1 MKKTIFIC
9 IFVLILFLLSACRPA
24 TQVDVTSAT
33 EKNIEYSFT
42 DTEGT
47 RITLADAPQRVVCV
61 YASYSDIWLSAGG
74 TLVGVTDDAAGERQ
88 LDVGDAVLVGASKE
102 PSLEKIASLNPD
114 LVILSA
120 DIAGQLALKEG
131 LSAMKIPA
139 AYFTCDT
146 FDDYKMI
153 AELFLR
159 LTGREDLQEQLITTP
174 KAKIAGALARAEGK
188 TGPTVLQLRFTSN
201 GAGVK
206 NKGTVAVEVLRDL
219 GAKNIADDYP
229 SLLEELSLEIILQ
242 ADPEYIFV
250 TALGMQDKE
259 VKTAFEQMIATQPAW
274 KSLSAVK
281 NGKWFVLE
289 RELYHYKPNDRWGE
303 SYEKLAA
310 ILYP

>member
-1 MKKTIFIC
+1 MKKTIFIFILVF
-9 IFVLILFLLSACRPA
+9 IFFLLSSCQPA
-24 TQVDVTSAT
+24 TQVDATSAT
-33 EKNIEYSFT
+33 EKQDAYSFA
-42 DTEGT
+42 DSEGT
-47 RITLADAPQRVVCV
+47 RITLAKSPLRVVCV
-61 YASYSDIWLSAGG
+61 YASYADIWLSAGG
-74 TLVGVTDDAAGERQ
+74 KLVGVTEDAAGERQ
-88 LDVGDAVLVGASKE
+88 LDVGDVELVGASKE

-114 LVILSA
+114 FVILSA

-131 LSAMKIPA
+131 LAALKIPA
-139 AYFTCDT
+139 AYFRCDT
-146 FDDYKMI
+146 FEDYKIM

-159 LTGREDLQEQLITTP
+159 LTGREDLSEQLIVTP
-174 KAKIAGALARAEGK
+174 EAKIARALARAEGK

-219 GAKNIADDYP
+219 GAKNIADDYL

-250 TALGMQDKE
+250 TALGMKDEE
-259 VKTAFEQMIATQPAW
+259 VKAAFEQMLAAQPVW

-303 SYEKLAA
+303 SYEKLAE